1 MPENTRNSFDPEF
14 RLDVAKLIVEQ
25 KYSIREA
32 AQAMN
37 AGKSTM
43 DNGCANSSRN

>member
-1 MPENTRNSFDPEF
+1 MTKNTRNSFDPEF
-14 RLDVAKLIVEQ
+14 WLEAAKLVVEQ

-37 AGKSTM
+37 VG
-43 DNGCANSSRN
+43 